1 MIKNLQVSDL
11 VEFFQD
17 IPIYVGDEQGCE
29 MLFKK
34 EYPHGLSLTVY
45 FDVYGEKSE
54 MTISCPEYP
63 ITTFSSR
70 IERVEIQSDVI
81 HFICCDQ
88 CLAELQIEPRPFL
101 KIHGCSVSKDSI

>member
-34 EYPHGLSLTVY
+34 E
-45 FDVYGEKSE
+45 
-54 MTISCPEYP
+54 
-63 ITTFSSR
+63 
-70 IERVEIQSDVI
+70 
-81 HFICCDQ
+81 
-88 CLAELQIEPRPFL
+88 
-101 KIHGCSVSKDSI
+101 